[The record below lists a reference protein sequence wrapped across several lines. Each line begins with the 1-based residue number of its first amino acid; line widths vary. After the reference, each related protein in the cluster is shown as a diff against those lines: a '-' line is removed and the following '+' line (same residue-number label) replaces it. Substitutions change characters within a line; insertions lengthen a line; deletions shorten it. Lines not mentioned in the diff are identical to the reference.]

1 MMENTLQHC
10 LPLIR
15 FFSLSSEDLIQ
26 KIRPYRKLLK
36 NQLYEEL
43 LESYLDPNSEP
54 DGNILPPRHKN
65 IDGIIDSKIVNLN
78 IVSLISR
85 WIDKIDI
92 KSKFAY
98 TRELYLPYE
107 FKLLLRGSRDGFTPN
122 KFHTLCN
129 NIPHIVTFIKLKETE
144 EIIGGY
150 NPSVWKNSLPVTDYE
165 AIANIIMPELD
176 QEIEE
181 FKYST
186 WHITNWSGLEQK
198 IKGPEFEAGG
208 HRWRIL
214 LYPHGNQVRDHI
226 SIYLEHDPNGAHSC
240 VQFALVLWNPE
251 DPTQYIYHYSCQQ
264 FTAKEPDW
272 GFKQFYELNK
282 LFTPSGKRTRALIEN
297 NSINITAFLR
307 VIKNPTGDLGV

>member
-54 DGNILPPRHKN
+54 NDDILLPRCRD
-65 IDGIIDSKIVNLN
+65 IDEIIDSKIVNSN

-92 KSKFAY
+92 NSKFAF
-98 TRELYLPYE
+98 TRGLYLPYK
-107 FKLLLRGSRDGFTPN
+107 FKLLLRGSKDGFAPN

-129 NIPHIVTFIKLKETE
+129 NITHTVTFIKLKETE

-150 NPSVWKNSLPVTDYE
+150 NPLVWKNSLPVTDYE
-165 AIANIIMPELD
+165 AIAD
-176 QEIEE
+176 QEIED

-186 WHITNWSGLEQK
+186 WHITNWQ
-198 IKGPEFEAGG
+198 
-208 HRWRIL
+208 
-214 LYPHGNQVRDHI
+214 
-226 SIYLEHDPNGAHSC
+226 
-240 VQFALVLWNPE
+240 
-251 DPTQYIYHYSCQQ
+251 
-264 FTAKEPDW
+264 
-272 GFKQFYELNK
+272 
-282 LFTPSGKRTRALIEN
+282 
-297 NSINITAFLR
+297 
-307 VIKNPTGDLGV
+307 